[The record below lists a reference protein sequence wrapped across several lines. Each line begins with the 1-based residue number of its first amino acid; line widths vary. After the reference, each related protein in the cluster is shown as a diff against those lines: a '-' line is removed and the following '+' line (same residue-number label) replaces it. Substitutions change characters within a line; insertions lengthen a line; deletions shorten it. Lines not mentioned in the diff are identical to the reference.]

1 VQINNEI
8 NFVQLLEHG
17 LECKVKE
24 HLEGMLIRQ
33 YDEEIDEYVRK
44 AKDDVR
50 VAIRTE
56 LENVIISD
64 VRAMRDMSKLI
75 DQLDIIVRIDDGKE

>member
-1 VQINNEI
+1 VQINNEV

-24 HLEGMLIRQ
+24 HLENMLIRQ

-50 VAIRTE
+50 GAIRTE
-56 LENVIISD
+56 VEKVVIGD

-75 DQLDIIVRIDDGKE
+75 DQLDIIVRIADGEE